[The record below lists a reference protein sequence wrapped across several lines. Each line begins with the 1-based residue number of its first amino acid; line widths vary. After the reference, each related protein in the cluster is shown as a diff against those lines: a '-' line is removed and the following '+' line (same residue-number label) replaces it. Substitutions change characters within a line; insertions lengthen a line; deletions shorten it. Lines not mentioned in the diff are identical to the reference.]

1 LKIYGVTR
9 ARTPPLAVPFSL
21 RNPAAL
27 RRIKNAHKARRKK
40 SGNFGRFAFYL
51 QVDAGKRV

>member
-1 LKIYGVTR
+1 MKVHGVTR
-9 ARTPPLAVPFSL
+9 TGSLPLAVPFSL
-21 RNPAAL
+21 RNPTDL

-51 QVDAGKRV
+51 QVDADKRV